1 VQYKSATDIDA
12 LVEAM
17 KGFKVLDQALGV
29 CKAMVGGPLP
39 EGMKALDHMPVLAPT
54 AQLTAATVATAAG
67 IHPSRA
73 GMVALA
79 GAAPLNPACKCF

>member
-1 VQYKSATDIDA
+1 
-12 LVEAM
+12 M

-39 EGMKALDHMPVLAPT
+39 EGMKALDHMPVVAPT
-54 AQLTAATVATAAG
+54 AQSTAATAAG

-73 GMVALA
+73 GMVSMT
-79 GAAPLNPACKCF
+79 GAAPVNPARK